1 MFYKI
6 EYTKT
11 KKERIVAVADI
22 EASELDKLKKDLKE
36 KDLAE
41 VLREYDFDNIKEE
54 SCTINYS
61 KYKDF
66 TTTIYYALLTFDE
79 VYGSRLVFITKDKEE
94 ISEAFTKN
102 INKRADE
109 LEEEGCGHAIFKDGS
124 ELWVIEIL
132 GKDIDADNV
141 FAVFGEEWRGFQGWG
156 VFESFN
162 EAKEELLLLGESYTK
177 DGLDIAIL
185 RKDSIVFVND
195 DYWKIAE
202 VPTKLLDDEE
212 NNKGDEK

>member
-1 MFYKI
+1 MFYKL

-11 KKERIVAVADI
+11 RKEKIVAVADI

-41 VLREYDFDNIKEE
+41 VLREYDFDDIKEE
-54 SCTINYS
+54 SCTIDYTDH
-61 KYKDF
+61 KDL
-66 TTTIYYALLTFDE
+66 TPATYYALLSFDE
-79 VYGSRLVFITKDKEE
+79 VYGSRVAYITKDKED
-94 ISEAFTKN
+94 ISEVFTKS

-109 LEEEGCGHAIFKDGS
+109 LEEEGGDHAIFKDGS
-124 ELWVIEIL
+124 ELWVLEVL

-141 FAVFGEEWRGFQGWG
+141 FVVFGEDWRGFQGWG

-177 DGLDIAIL
+177 DGLDITTL
-185 RKDSIVFVND
+185 RKDSITFVND
-195 DYWKIAE
+195 DYWEIAE
-202 VPTKLLDDEE
+202 VPTKLLDDE
-212 NNKGDEK
+212 NNKGDK